1 MKLKI
6 TTNFDFSKL
15 SNKMNGLI
23 KEYMN
28 GYTEQ
33 VEQGTKQNI
42 NRSVD
47 ANGDPLT
54 LDSKS
59 YRAGQK
65 PLVRTGKFLDSI
77 KAKGSKLTM
86 LKYGKKHSFGEWNHL
101 LKGTYTENFIGT
113 TDKNKQRID
122 KKFLNNINKA
132 LKK

>member
-33 VEQGTKQNI
+33 VEKGTKQNI
-42 NRSVD
+42 NRSVYAD
-47 ANGDPLT
+47 GDPLT
-54 LDSKS
+54 LDEKS

-77 KAKGSKLTM
+77 KAKGGKLTM
-86 LKYGKKHSFGEWNHL
+86 LKYGKKHNFGEWDHL
-101 LKGTYTENFIGT
+101 LKGTYTANFIGT